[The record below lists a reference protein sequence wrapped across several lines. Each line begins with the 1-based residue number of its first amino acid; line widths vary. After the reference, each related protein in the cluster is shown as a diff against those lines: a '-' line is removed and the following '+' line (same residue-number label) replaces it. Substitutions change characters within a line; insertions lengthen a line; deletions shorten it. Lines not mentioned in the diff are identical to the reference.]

1 MSEKGFL
8 DRLSDKAQD
17 SLASEIVRA
26 VCVIAIPAVTTVFGF
41 VTGSFEVVA
50 SYAMEEG
57 KLEQLA
63 LWSAV
68 FLLAGAAVGFLIR
81 HLMAMRFLSRVR
93 DELDTRPTIEELEA
107 ASGEIESLRAK
118 IEEMENSPRYREP
131 ESVEELSAEKLRI
144 VLKLFDDAET
154 GSRSTRLMVPFDKL
168 MSANLRSLVDMKV
181 VMGVPEPMGLA
192 NVYQL
197 TPKWT
202 GIVRN
207 NRRTIEALIS
217 DKQAAPIDEQMKRDL
232 RNSSFRTKDIL
243 LELCDLGSVDVT
255 KSLGSEVYRQCPE
268 IECYVDFMDV
278 GGGYERWTPQKGVKE
293 AVDALN
299 EIFDPV
305 REDKFNDR
313 LDDPFQIGA
322 TRKPGKRNGSGFRKA
337 LDNVMEA
344 ADPQSEE

>member
-1 MSEKGFL
+1 MSDEKWTRDQKIAAFAAFSSTAG
-8 DRLSDKAQD
+8 
-17 SLASEIVRA
+17 
-26 VCVIAIPAVTTVFGF
+26 VIANFVKPITDAIGPNYWIAQPFLFLGLGVFLGWAVTRAL
-41 VTGSFEVVA
+41 SNK
-50 SYAMEEG
+50 
-57 KLEQLA
+57 KLDA
-63 LWSAV
+63 LNKE
-68 FLLAGAAVGFLIR
+68 
-81 HLMAMRFLSRVR
+81 LSQRPTQE
-93 DELDTRPTIEELEA
+93 ELDSA
-107 ASGEIESLRAK
+107 NSKIESLQAK
-118 IEEMENSPRYREP
+118 IVEIETSPRYREP

-144 VLKLFDDAET
+144 VLRLFDDAET
-154 GSRSTRLMVPFDKL
+154 GSSSTRLMVPFDKL

-207 NRRTIEALIS
+207 NRQTIEALIS
-217 DKQAAPIDEQMKRDL
+217 DKQAAPIDEQLKRDL

-322 TRKPGKRNGSGFRKA
+322 TRKPDKRNGSGFRKA
-337 LDNVMEA
+337 LDNVIKA
-344 ADPQSEE
+344 ANPQSEE

>member
-1 MSEKGFL
+1 MA
-8 DRLSDKAQD
+8 DKNKAWD
-17 SLASEIVRA
+17 IVGWFVAPAAATLAS
-26 VCVIAIPAVTTVFGF
+26 GF
-41 VTGSFEVVA
+41 IGWYTGSFGVVA
-50 SYAMEEG
+50 EYANTHKPEVII
-57 KLEQLA
+57 
-63 LWSAV
+63 WSIT
-68 FLLAGAAVGFLIR
+68 FLLAGILIGMFVR
-81 HLMAMRFLSRVR
+81 GRSAKKKLDALNKELSQRPTQE
-93 DELDTRPTIEELEA
+93 ELDSA
-107 ASGEIESLRAK
+107 NSKIESLQAK
-118 IEEMENSPRYREP
+118 IVEIETSPRYREP

-144 VLKLFDDAET
+144 VLRLFDDAET
-154 GSRSTRLMVPFDKL
+154 GSSSTRLMVPFDKL

-207 NRRTIEALIS
+207 NRQTIEALIS
-217 DKQAAPIDEQMKRDL
+217 DKQAAPIDEQLKRDL

-322 TRKPGKRNGSGFRKA
+322 TRKPDKRNGSGFRKA
-337 LDNVMEA
+337 LDNVIKA
-344 ADPQSEE
+344 ANPQSEE